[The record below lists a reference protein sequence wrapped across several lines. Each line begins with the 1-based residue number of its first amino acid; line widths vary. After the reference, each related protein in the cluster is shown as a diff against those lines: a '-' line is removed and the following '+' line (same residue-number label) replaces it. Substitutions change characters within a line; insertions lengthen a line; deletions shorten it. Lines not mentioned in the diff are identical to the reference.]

1 MKSALALALVLAAC
15 GGSSSPSGGGPDGS
29 TGGNHDAPSAPAM
42 VTFSGTVQSKGT
54 STSPLAGVSLGA
66 YGEGSSTAVATAT
79 SDSQGNF
86 TMMIPT
92 GGTALQGYVKA
103 TFNGYVDTY
112 LYPPTAVAADTT
124 GVTVFMV
131 TPSTYDLL
139 ANTLCQGNQMT
150 TNGGIAVEVL
160 DASMAKVQGATVASM
175 PAATKY
181 CYNQG
186 GFPNKSATSTD
197 TDGIA
202 YMLNVTGTATVSASK
217 SGLTFKSHQVNARA
231 GALTLTIIQP

>member
-1 MKSALALALVLAAC
+1 MKSALALALLLAAC
-15 GGSSSPSGGGPDGS
+15 GGSSSSGGPDGS
-29 TGGNHDAPSAPAM
+29 TGGGADAPSAPAM
-42 VTFSGTVQSKGT
+42 VTFSGIVQSKGT
-54 STSPLAGVSLGA
+54 STSPLSGAMLGA
-66 YGEGSSTAVATAT
+66 YKEGGTTPVATAM
-79 SDSQGNF
+79 SDAQGNF

-103 TFNGYVDTY
+103 TYNGYVDSY
-112 LYPPTAVAADTT
+112 LYPPTPVSADTT

-131 TPSTYDLL
+131 TSSTYDLL

-160 DASMAKVQGATVASM
+160 DASMAKVQGATVSSM

-186 GFPNKSATSTD
+186 GFPNKSATATD

-217 SGLTFKSHQVNARA
+217 SGITFKSHQLNARA

>member
-1 MKSALALALVLAAC
+1 MKSLALALAATLAAC
-15 GGSSSPSGGGPDGS
+15 GGSSSSTTDGN
-29 TGGNHDAPSAPAM
+29 TGGSNVDAPNAPAM
-42 VTFSGTVQSKGT
+42 VTFSGTVSAKGT
-54 STSPLAGVSLGA
+54 SSMPLAGVTLGA
-66 YGEGSSTAVATAT
+66 YTNTGTTPVAMAT
-79 SDSQGNF
+79 SDASGAF

-92 GGTALQGYVKA
+92 GGTALDGYVKA
-103 TFNGYVDTY
+103 TFNGYLDTY
-112 LYPPTAVAADTT
+112 LYPPTPVSMDTT
-124 GVTVFMV
+124 GITVFMV

-150 TNGGIAVEVL
+150 TNGAIAVEVL
-160 DASMAKVQGATVASM
+160 DASMAKVQGATVASQ

-186 GFPNKSATSTD
+186 GFPNKSATATD

-202 YMLNVTGTATVSASK
+202 YMLNVTGQATVSASK
-217 SGLTFKSHQVNARA
+217 SGLTFHSHAVNARA

>member
-1 MKSALALALVLAAC
+1 MI
-15 GGSSSPSGGGPDGS
+15 
-29 TGGNHDAPSAPAM
+29 
-42 VTFSGTVQSKGT
+42 TFSGTVTSKGT
-54 STSPLAGVSLGA
+54 SSMPLAGVAIGA
-66 YGEGSSTAVATAT
+66 YGEGSSTAVAMTT
-79 SDSQGNF
+79 SDANGAFSL
-86 TMMIPT
+86 MIPT

-103 TFNGYVDTY
+103 TLSGYVDTY

-124 GVTVFMV
+124 GVTVYMV

-139 ANTLCQGNQMT
+139 ANTLCQGNQMMS
-150 TNGGIAVEVL
+150 NGAIAVEVM
-160 DASMAKVQGATVASM
+160 DASMMTVAGATVSSM

-186 GFPNKSATSTD
+186 GFPNKNATATD

-202 YMLNVTGTATVSASK
+202 YMLNVTGQATVSAAK
-217 SGLTFKSHQVNARA
+217 SGITFKSHAVNARA